1 MELLAGVVNC
11 GFVFWVSF
19 GNGFRLLY
27 DPEEPGDENI
37 RVNMQFASLK
47 TLIKN

>member
-27 DPEEPGDENI
+27 DPEEPGDENMSKHAVCI
-37 RVNMQFASLK
+37 LK
-47 TLIKN
+47 NAN